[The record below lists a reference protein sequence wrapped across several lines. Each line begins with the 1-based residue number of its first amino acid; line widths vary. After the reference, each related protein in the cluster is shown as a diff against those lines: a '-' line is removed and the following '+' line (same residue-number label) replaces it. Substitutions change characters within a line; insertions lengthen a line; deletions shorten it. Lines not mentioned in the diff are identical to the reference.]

1 MKICMGI
8 SMADLF
14 KEIIPSI
21 LQTKEYALLT
31 EQDEKSYSSFM
42 VNRALSFHRDTV
54 LWANEMNRFSTL
66 DNKLKYDFLL
76 NIIRA
81 QKRQYSKWHKK
92 AQSSD
97 LNVVKEYYGYS
108 DAKAEEALK
117 ILSDDQIAAMKKQL
131 YKGD

>member
-1 MKICMGI
+1 
-8 SMADLF
+8 MADLF

-54 LWANEMNRFSTL
+54 LWANEMNRFTTL

-76 NIIRA
+76 NTIRA
-81 QKRQYSKWHKK
+81 AKRPYSKWHKK
-92 AQSSD
+92 AQHSD
-97 LNVVKEYYGYS
+97 LSLVKEYYGYS

-117 ILSDDQIAAMKKQL
+117 ILSDTQIDLIKEKL
-131 YKGD
+131 YKG

>member
-1 MKICMGI
+1 
-8 SMADLF
+8 MADLF

-31 EQDEKSYSSFM
+31 EQDEKSYPSFM
-42 VNRALSFHRDTV
+42 VNRALSYHKDTV
-54 LWANEMNRFSTL
+54 LWANEVNRYPNL
-66 DNKLKYDFLL
+66 DNKLKYDCLL
-76 NIIRA
+76 NSTRA
-81 QKRQYSKWHKK
+81 QKRQFSKWYKK

-97 LNVVKEYYGYS
+97 LDTVKEYYGYS

-117 ILSDDQIAAMKKQL
+117 ILSKDQITAMKKQL

>member
-1 MKICMGI
+1 
-8 SMADLF
+8 MADLF
-14 KEIIPSI
+14 KELIPSI

-42 VNRALSFHRDTV
+42 VNRALSFHRDTI
-54 LWANEMNRFSTL
+54 LFANEMNRFSTL
-66 DNKLKYDFLL
+66 DNKLKYDFLI

-81 QKRQYSKWHKK
+81 QKRPYSKWHKK
-92 AQSSD
+92 AQSRD
-97 LNVVKEYYGYS
+97 LSVVKEYYGYS

-117 ILSDDQIAAMKKQL
+117 ILSDDQIADMKKQL

>member
-1 MKICMGI
+1 
-8 SMADLF
+8 MADLF
-14 KEIIPSI
+14 KEILPSI

-31 EQDEKSYSSFM
+31 EQDEKSYPSFM
-42 VNRALSFHRDTV
+42 VNRGLSYHRDTV
-54 LWANEMNRFSTL
+54 LLANEMNRFTTL
-66 DNKLKYDFLL
+66 DNKLKYDFLI
-76 NIIRA
+76 NIVRA
-81 QKRQYSKWHKK
+81 QKRPYSKWHKK

-97 LNVVKEYYGYS
+97 LNVVKEYYDYS

>member
-1 MKICMGI
+1 
-8 SMADLF
+8 MADLF

-42 VNRALSFHRDTV
+42 VNRALSYHRDTA
-54 LWANEMNRFSTL
+54 LIANEMNKFTTL
-66 DNKLKYDFLL
+66 DNKLKYDFLI

-81 QKRQYSKWHKK
+81 QKRPYSKWHKK
-92 AQSSD
+92 AQNSD
-97 LNVVKEYYGYS
+97 LSTVKEYYGYS

-117 ILSDDQIAAMKKQL
+117 ILSDDQIAVMKKQL

>member
-1 MKICMGI
+1 
-8 SMADLF
+8 MADLF

-81 QKRQYSKWHKK
+81 SKRPYSKWHKK
-92 AQSSD
+92 AQSRD
-97 LNVVKEYYGYS
+97 LSVVKEYYGYS

>member
-1 MKICMGI
+1 
-8 SMADLF
+8 MADLF

-31 EQDEKSYSSFM
+31 EQDEKSYPAFM
-42 VNRALSFHRDTV
+42 VNRALSYHRDTCLV
-54 LWANEMNRFSTL
+54 ANEMNKYPNL
-66 DNKLKYDFLL
+66 ENKLKYDFLI
-76 NIIRA
+76 NIVRA

-97 LNVVKEYYGYS
+97 LEAIKEYYGYS
-108 DAKAEEALK
+108 DAKAIEAMK
-117 ILSDDQIAAMKKQL
+117 ILSDQQITAIKKQL

>member
-1 MKICMGI
+1 
-8 SMADLF
+8 MADLF

-42 VNRALSFHRDTV
+42 VNRALSYHRDTV
-54 LWANEMNRFSTL
+54 LWANEMNRYSTL

-81 QKRQYSKWHKK
+81 QKRPFSKWHKK

-97 LNVVKEYYGYS
+97 LEAIKEYYGYS

-117 ILSDDQIAAMKKQL
+117 ILDDAQIKLIKEQL
-131 YKGD
+131 YKG

>member
-1 MKICMGI
+1 
-8 SMADLF
+8 MADLF

-42 VNRALSFHRDTV
+42 VNRALSYHRDTV
-54 LWANEMNRFSTL
+54 LWANEMNRYSTL

-81 QKRQYSKWHKK
+81 QKRPFSKWHKK

-97 LNVVKEYYGYS
+97 LEAIKEHYGYS

-117 ILSDDQIAAMKKQL
+117 ILNDAQISEIKKQL
-131 YKGD
+131 YKG

>member
-1 MKICMGI
+1 
-8 SMADLF
+8 MADLF

-42 VNRALSFHRDTV
+42 VNRALSYHRDTA
-54 LWANEMNRFSTL
+54 LCANEMNKYPNL
-66 DNKLKYDFLL
+66 DNKLKYDFLI

-81 QKRQYSKWHKK
+81 QKRPYSKWHKK
-92 AQSSD
+92 ALNSD

-108 DAKAEEALK
+108 DAKAEEVLK
-117 ILSDDQIAAMKKQL
+117 ILTDDQIADLKEKL